1 MGRLC
6 YEIGPKPLRQDN
18 KDPQVVETE
27 SELPAQSDP
36 DSAPPPEND
45 LTSAD
50 QLLSRPTIERGT
62 EPSLPGPNSMATA
75 VPTGGVVPV
84 GDGQAVFPAE
94 QSDEEPAGFKSL
106 LRETLETVI
115 LAVLIFL
122 VIRTLV
128 QNYRIEGQ
136 SMEPN
141 FQHGQ
146 YLLVN
151 KLAYRLGDYSRG
163 DVIVFHYPNNPSQDY
178 IKRVIGLPGDTIE
191 FRDGVLMVNGLN
203 VAEPYDQVPIARDI
217 QAQTV
222 APGFLYVLGDNRP
235 ASSDT
240 RTWGQLSQEFVIGKA
255 WFAIWPVTDAGPVAH
270 PPIELGPALEQSP

>member
-1 MGRLC
+1 M
-6 YEIGPKPLRQDN
+6 
-18 KDPQVVETE
+18 
-27 SELPAQSDP
+27 
-36 DSAPPPEND
+36 
-45 LTSAD
+45 
-50 QLLSRPTIERGT
+50 
-62 EPSLPGPNSMATA
+62 
-75 VPTGGVVPV
+75 PV

-115 LAVLIFL
+115 LAIIIFL

-191 FRDGVLMVNGLN
+191 FRDGVLIVNGLN

-255 WFAIWPVTDAGPVAH
+255 WFAIWPVGDAGPVAH
-270 PPIELGPALEQSP
+270 PPIELGPALEQAP